1 MSLHEARLPSLR
13 DKLEEVASM
22 VEEKVEKE
30 VKKDLKRS
38 VIIKKK
44 SKKQ

>member
-13 DKLEEVASM
+13 DKLEELAEVI
-22 VEEKVEKE
+22 EEKAEKE
-30 VKKDLKRS
+30 DKKDLKRS

-44 SKKQ
+44 SKKR